1 MVAGALLG
9 VGVINSSV
17 ADENDPAFALLYEP
31 ISSSDPII
39 RSGAILGLALAY
51 AGTGKIEVPNSAAL
65 HPSTDAA
72 SHVRSCCRRSVDS
85 FEAPPA
91 FLLHDHEPLW
101 TAASQ
106 SPHGAVSTEV
116 SIKICNCEVRSPRPD
131 CFALW

>member
-51 AGTGKIEVPNSAAL
+51 AGTGKLEVLNSACL
-65 HPSTDAA
+65 HPFTESAR
-72 SHVRSCCRRSVDS
+72 HVQSCCDGHSSQQQSHPCPQFADASMLRSS
-85 FEAPPA
+85 CYGKR
-91 FLLHDHEPLW
+91 H
-101 TAASQ
+101 
-106 SPHGAVSTEV
+106 
-116 SIKICNCEVRSPRPD
+116 I
-131 CFALW
+131 